1 MAHWVTA
8 MGLPGFGPIRVDRR
22 AAVLAVALLALF
34 HAGACGTAG
43 SAEDTVTGHVI
54 DVSAKSL
61 LEIEVLTVEDD
72 SGTAWKF
79 SGRGYRGVS
88 PSHLRQHMLQGLQV
102 VVTYRG
108 EGEDLLIRDIRDYTP
123 GATPAPHE

>member
-1 MAHWVTA
+1 
-8 MGLPGFGPIRVDRR
+8 MGLPGFGPIRLDRR

-34 HAGACGTAG
+34 HAQACGTTG
-43 SAEDTVTGHVI
+43 SAEDTVTGQVI

-72 SGTAWKF
+72 AGTSWSF